1 MSSLGAAGASVAH
14 VPGKVFPIA
23 PREGAFFKHQKED
36 GVAYADAKTKARKF
50 ELEKIG
56 QAYNPNRFNHI
67 TAKDAMINPI
77 VTIRHEEALP
87 KKDPGYKS
95 LVQ

>member
-14 VPGKVFPIA
+14 VPGKVFPVA
-23 PREGAFFKHQKED
+23 HREGAFDRNYKED
-36 GVAYADAKTKARKF
+36 GQAYADAKTKARKF
-50 ELEKIG
+50 NLDAIP
-56 QAYNPNRFNHI
+56 QAYNPNRHNHI
-67 TAKDAMINPI
+67 SAKDAIINPH

-87 KKDPGYKS
+87 RKDPGYRA